1 MKKLKLLAM
10 SLAAIM
16 TVSTVGMGDYAAVK
30 GDDTTTCEVSTFS
43 GNECVTYGKTVTSDM
58 GVSSGSLSDIVDGNE
73 NNLWIAGGRITGTIT
88 IDLGAYY
95 KISDFK
101 IVFEASRDDGEW
113 GYTVEG
119 TDDESNW
126 DMLWDN
132 SNNSDNSKSLTGKN
146 TEYGENVY
154 NKLRIK
160 ITNIPGT
167 LVWTAMREFC
177 AYGVKISDSK
187 VTNVAKGCS
196 AKGYYSDGGSGNEA
210 GGFPATNV
218 TDGNTSSRWG
228 GNGNGNG
235 QYIIVDLGKTR
246 KIEGF
251 NVLFQKDAYPTL
263 EEAKADTSDSESQYG
278 QTWKYVIEGSNDQST
293 WTMLWNNNENDDNEN
308 WSRSQSGECEDKD
321 NEYQYVRFTINR
333 MPLHQSSTA
342 QVWAAR
348 RDRNHDDACGYEF
361 NIYSPVYTVTEG
373 DSTTEAAYGDTY
385 TVNGDATYGYYYNEE
400 MYKKGDGLTVKDN
413 INLEAVNTLNLSIAN
428 GAGIRTADPYGMRF
442 QTTVTSDNYKAVN
455 EQKAIKEGML
465 ITTKDLY
472 EKNGNV
478 LEKESNYTKLDIA
491 NNGWYGEN
499 ESAKTNTYC
508 GSVVNIKEENFA
520 RGFIANAYVTITYKD
535 GTTTT
540 VYSDNMSDTRSV
552 AQVAYNMTQSEGGQA
567 ELNRLGETIKAMI
580 EGWATKYNANQAQ

>member
-1 MKKLKLLAM
+1 M

-308 WSRSQSGECEDKD
+308 WSRSQSGECKDKD

-342 QVWAAR
+342 QVWAAM
-348 RDRNHDDACGYEF
+348 YEF

>member
-210 GGFPATNV
+210 GGFPAANV

-342 QVWAAR
+342 QVWAAM
-348 RDRNHDDACGYEF
+348 YEF

>member
-1 MKKLKLLAM
+1 
-10 SLAAIM
+10 
-16 TVSTVGMGDYAAVK
+16 
-30 GDDTTTCEVSTFS
+30 
-43 GNECVTYGKTVTSDM
+43 
-58 GVSSGSLSDIVDGNE
+58 
-73 NNLWIAGGRITGTIT
+73 
-88 IDLGAYY
+88 
-95 KISDFK
+95 
-101 IVFEASRDDGEW
+101 
-113 GYTVEG
+113 
-119 TDDESNW
+119 
-126 DMLWDN
+126 
-132 SNNSDNSKSLTGKN
+132 
-146 TEYGENVY
+146 
-154 NKLRIK
+154 
-160 ITNIPGT
+160 
-167 LVWTAMREFC
+167 MREFC

-210 GGFPATNV
+210 GVFPATNV

-342 QVWAAR
+342 QVWAAM
-348 RDRNHDDACGYEF
+348 YEF

-499 ESAKTNTYC
+499 ESTKTNTYC

>member
-1 MKKLKLLAM
+1 M

-342 QVWAAR
+342 QVWAAM
-348 RDRNHDDACGYEF
+348 YEF

-413 INLEAVNTLNLSIAN
+413 INLETVNTLNLSIAN

>member
-1 MKKLKLLAM
+1 M

-88 IDLGAYY
+88 IDLGEYY

-342 QVWAAR
+342 QVWAAM
-348 RDRNHDDACGYEF
+348 YEF

-373 DSTTEAAYGDTY
+373 DSTTEASYGDTY

>member
-1 MKKLKLLAM
+1 M

-342 QVWAAR
+342 QVWAAM
-348 RDRNHDDACGYEF
+348 YEF
-361 NIYSPVYTVTEG
+361 NIYSPVYTVAEG

>member
-342 QVWAAR
+342 QVWTAM
-348 RDRNHDDACGYEF
+348 YEF

>member
-1 MKKLKLLAM
+1 M

-342 QVWAAR
+342 QVWAAM
-348 RDRNHDDACGYEF
+348 YEF

-413 INLEAVNTLNLSIAN
+413 INLEAVNTLNLSILN
-428 GAGIRTADPYGMRF
+428 GAGIRKADPYGMRF

>member
-342 QVWAAR
+342 QVWAAM
-348 RDRNHDDACGYEF
+348 YEF

-567 ELNRLGETIKAMI
+567 ELNRLGKTIKAMI

>member
-342 QVWAAR
+342 QVWAAM
-348 RDRNHDDACGYEF
+348 YEF
-361 NIYSPVYTVTEG
+361 NIYSPVYTVAEG

>member
-1 MKKLKLLAM
+1 M

-210 GGFPATNV
+210 GVFPATNV

-342 QVWAAR
+342 QVWAAM
-348 RDRNHDDACGYEF
+348 YEF

-400 MYKKGDGLTVKDN
+400 MYKKGDGLKVKDN

-428 GAGIRTADPYGMRF
+428 GADPYGMRF

>member
-210 GGFPATNV
+210 GVFPATNV

-342 QVWAAR
+342 QVWAAM
-348 RDRNHDDACGYEF
+348 YEF

-508 GSVVNIKEENFA
+508 GSVVNIKEDNFA

>member
-210 GGFPATNV
+210 GVFPATNV

-251 NVLFQKDAYPTL
+251 NVLFQKDAYTTL

-342 QVWAAR
+342 QVWAAM
-348 RDRNHDDACGYEF
+348 YEF

>member
-146 TEYGENVY
+146 TEYGEIVY

-210 GGFPATNV
+210 GVFPATNV

-342 QVWAAR
+342 QVWAAM
-348 RDRNHDDACGYEF
+348 YEF

>member
-196 AKGYYSDGGSGNEA
+196 AKGYYSDGGSGND
-210 GGFPATNV
+210 V

-342 QVWAAR
+342 QVWAAM
-348 RDRNHDDACGYEF
+348 YEF

>member
-1 MKKLKLLAM
+1 MHYHIKN
-10 SLAAIM
+10 
-16 TVSTVGMGDYAAVK
+16 GD
-30 GDDTTTCEVSTFS
+30 
-43 GNECVTYGKTVTSDM
+43 GKTVTSDM

-342 QVWAAR
+342 QVWAAM
-348 RDRNHDDACGYEF
+348 YEF

>member
-16 TVSTVGMGDYAAVK
+16 AVSTVGMGDYTAVK

-73 NNLWIAGGRITGTIT
+73 DNLWIANGRLTGTIT

-101 IVFEASRDDGEW
+101 IVFEASRTDGEW

-119 TDDESNW
+119 THDEGNW

-132 SNNSDNSKSLTGKN
+132 SSNTDNSKSITGKN
-146 TEYGENVY
+146 KEYSEKVY

-160 ITNIPGT
+160 IVKIPGT
-167 LVWTAMREFC
+167 QVWTAMREFC

-196 AKGYYSDGGSGNEA
+196 AKGYDSAGNGNEA
-210 GGFPATNV
+210 YGFPATNI

-263 EEAKADTSDSESQYG
+263 EEADADKSDGESQYG
-278 QTWKYVIEGSNDQST
+278 QTWKYVVEGSNDQST
-293 WTMLWNNNENDDNEN
+293 WTMLWNNNENDDNVN
-308 WSRSQSGECEDKD
+308 WSRSQSGVCEDKD
-321 NEYQYVRFTINR
+321 NEYQYVRFTIKR
-333 MPLHQSSTA
+333 MPLHQESHA
-342 QVWAAR
+342 QVWAAM
-348 RDRNHDDACGYEF
+348 YEF
-361 NIYSPVYTVTEG
+361 NIYSPVYTVAEG
-373 DSTTEAAYGDTY
+373 DSTTEVAYGDTY

-400 MYKKGDGLTVKDN
+400 MYKKGNELTVKAN
-413 INLEAVNTLNLSIAN
+413 VNLEAVNTLNLSIAN
-428 GAGIRTADPYGMRF
+428 GAGIRTANPYGMRF

-478 LEKESNYTKLDIA
+478 LEKDSNYTKLDIA

-567 ELNRLGETIKAMI
+567 ELNRLGDTIKAMI

>member
-210 GGFPATNV
+210 GVFPATNV

-342 QVWAAR
+342 QVWAAM
-348 RDRNHDDACGYEF
+348 YEF

>member
-167 LVWTAMREFC
+167 LVWTARREFC

-210 GGFPATNV
+210 GVFPATNV

-342 QVWAAR
+342 QVWAAM
-348 RDRNHDDACGYEF
+348 YEF

>member
-308 WSRSQSGECEDKD
+308 WSRSQFGECEDKD

-342 QVWAAR
+342 QVWAAM
-348 RDRNHDDACGYEF
+348 YEF

>member
-342 QVWAAR
+342 QVWAAM
-348 RDRNHDDACGYEF
+348 YEF

-508 GSVVNIKEENFA
+508 GSVVNIKEENLA

>member
-1 MKKLKLLAM
+1 M

-342 QVWAAR
+342 QVWTAM
-348 RDRNHDDACGYEF
+348 YEF

>member
-16 TVSTVGMGDYAAVK
+16 TVSTVGMGDYVAVK

-210 GGFPATNV
+210 GVFPATNV

-342 QVWAAR
+342 QVWAAM
-348 RDRNHDDACGYEF
+348 YEF